1 LAYPVIK
8 RRKKRKEDRKMLRHR
23 GGHKAGKGTYWNLRT
38 GSRVDIAAE
47 GVLPGDG
54 NTVYHRFPA
63 AGILVVG
70 PIIGLLYA
78 AFLPFI
84 GIAMLVKLIVQK
96 TAALV
101 VAPAR
106 SGASF
111 GWRPSE
117 SYLAGMKKKGSAS
130 DEAEKKDEHKE

>member
-1 LAYPVIK
+1 MV
-8 RRKKRKEDRKMLRHR
+8 RHR
-23 GGHKAGKGTYWNLRT
+23 GGHKAGKGTYWNLST
-38 GSRVDIAAE
+38 GGRVDIAGE
-47 GVLPGDG
+47 GILPGDG
-54 NTVYHRFPA
+54 NTVYYRFPA
-63 AGILVVG
+63 AAILVVG
-70 PIIGLLYA
+70 PVIGLLYA

-101 VAPAR
+101 AGPAR

-117 SYLAGMKKKGSAS
+117 SYLAGMRKKGSDS
-130 DEAEKKDEHKE
+130 SGEAEKKDEQKE